1 MNVCPT
7 QILSKSI
14 IFKDNEY
21 LWVSRL
27 QQFALL
33 TEKKNSTISR
43 IFCEFGLILAFQEVL
58 GKILS
63 SFWWGSQ
70 PNQRESDEGEVV
82 LHLW

>member
-1 MNVCPT
+1 MNIYGFPGCSS
-7 QILSKSI
+7 L
-14 IFKDNEY
+14 
-21 LWVSRL
+21 L
-27 QQFALL
+27 LL
-33 TEKKNSTISR
+33 TEEKNSTISR

-70 PNQRESDEGEVV
+70 PNQRESDEGEVM